1 MARSITAVSSN
12 SSRNKG
18 VLLLAVV
25 FGILSAVL
33 IFAFLKT
40 KDDSSTTVNEAINA
54 GAGAESALVVTRD
67 VGVGEKITSDMLTT
81 RTVPASALLTGHF
94 TKAEDVLG
102 KVATAPIFTGEQV
115 IAAKVSTF
123 EGQTTI
129 AYKVPEGKR
138 ALGLMVPHEGW
149 IVGGLPQPGD
159 RVDIVGITSLKT
171 TDPLTGKE
179 KLDLVTGIIAQDVE
193 VLAMAQTLV
202 KRIPNLDTK
211 DSGSSASSDTAA
223 ASTTT
228 GSADTSTKEGEKV
241 DDGTYEKAISVT
253 LALSPEQSAKIALID
268 AMQDSDGQYRIIV
281 RRTGEDAPV
290 EGNLTWTLDDV
301 FAPKQK

>member
-1 MARSITAVSSN
+1 
-12 SSRNKG
+12 

-67 VGVGEKITSDMLTT
+67 IGVGEKITSDMLTT

-102 KVATAPIFTGEQV
+102 KVATAPMFTGEQV

-138 ALGLMVPHEGW
+138 GLGLMVPHEGW

-171 TDPLTGKE
+171 TDPLTGEE
-179 KLDLVTGIIAQDVE
+179 KLDLITGIIAQDVE

-202 KRIPNLDTK
+202 KRIPNLDS
-211 DSGSSASSDTAA
+211 SGGSNGTSDTTAS
-223 ASTTT
+223 STTT
-228 GSADTSTKEGEKV
+228 TSNDSSTKEGDKV

-253 LALSPEQSAKIALID
+253 LALTPEQSAKVALID

-290 EGNLTWTLDDV
+290 EGNLTWTIDDI